1 MEPAWMRVKDSPGA
15 AEKKAIYQEA
25 LLSGCWIYSKVSKRW
40 YTPDEFMA
48 SEETVQKHRGDND
61 SYKFAV
67 KHPLIGLQERI
78 DLLKRTQ
85 EEINSFNQKIH
96 SYYDLRRKQ
105 TK

>member
-1 MEPAWMRVKDSPGA
+1 MKPAWMQVKDSPGA

-25 LLSGCWIYSKVSKRW
+25 LMSGCWIYSKGSKRW

-48 SEETVQKHRGDND
+48 SEETVNMHRNNSDG
-61 SYKFAV
+61 YKFAV

-85 EEINSFNQKIH
+85 EEINTFNQKIH